1 MNIGVLAQNVTA
13 LVVPLI
19 PYLVNAEEEAA
30 EAFVQEFGRDGWDKA
45 KTVWET
51 LWQRV
56 EGKDAAKRAVHKVLA
71 DPSDQ
76 DAVVVLRRQIR
87 NLLAED
93 VFFAGEI
100 AVLVEEFRTVS
111 PLHMQAHFKG

>member
-13 LVVPLI
+13 LVVPLM
-19 PYLVNAEEEAA
+19 PYLTEAEEEAG
-30 EAFVQEFGRDGWDKA
+30 EAFVQEIGMDGWDKA

-51 LWQRV
+51 LWPRV
-56 EGKDAAKRAVHKVLA
+56 EGKEAAKKAVQQVLA
-71 DPSDQ
+71 DPSNE
-76 DAVVVLRRQIR
+76 DAVAVLRRQIR

-100 AVLVEEFRTVS
+100 TVLVEEFRTVC
-111 PLHMQAHFKG
+111 PQHFEARFKE